1 MHNIAQDERKLYSA
15 NFLLAE
21 LHEHEEGRGK
31 DDQHKDIVVKD
42 PVSSQYNSTSF
53 ETYNFYKPVSTV
65 LHPASIQLLQEVD
78 L

>member
-21 LHEHEEGRGK
+21 LHEHGE